1 VGKID
6 GGQSFYGHDAALGC
20 SPDFTAPTIREFDS
34 SDGGELGGW
43 LREKD
48 GRRAGS
54 KYGAAEVGG
63 PSGRPEGSYPQVEA
77 DFNRFPELTDCARSS
92 ASSLLARGKRGRST
106 EPRTLRLRCGATS
119 PAGEKPGKRAEQ
131 RSCKQS
137 ACGELRPHGSEHE
150 SLPRGALLSARKEA
164 EPQGK
169 SKWAELAPGGPIR
182 VLLIF
187 LFYISYFFLFLLNL
201 KFEFDS
207 YYEVQL

>member
-1 VGKID
+1 VGPPR
-6 GGQSFYGHDAALGC
+6 QRARNQASARNREAA
-20 SPDFTAPTIREFDS
+20 
-34 SDGGELGGW
+34 
-43 LREKD
+43 
-48 GRRAGS
+48 
-54 KYGAAEVGG
+54 
-63 PSGRPEGSYPQVEA
+63 SG
-77 DFNRFPELTDCARSS
+77 
-92 ASSLLARGKRGRST
+92 
-106 EPRTLRLRCGATS
+106 
-119 PAGEKPGKRAEQ
+119 
-131 RSCKQS
+131 S
-137 ACGELRPHGSEHE
+137 ACGELGPHGSEHE